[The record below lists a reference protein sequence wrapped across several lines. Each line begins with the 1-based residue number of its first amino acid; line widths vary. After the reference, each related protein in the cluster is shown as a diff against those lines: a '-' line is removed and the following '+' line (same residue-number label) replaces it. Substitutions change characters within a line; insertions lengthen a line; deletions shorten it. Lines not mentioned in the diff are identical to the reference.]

1 MLNRIIYTMAVPK
14 FNLQTTTGGDTIEK
28 VRKWKE
34 NILYSL
40 FFSKL
45 FEPVAF
51 ELDLLPRI

>member
-1 MLNRIIYTMAVPK
+1 MAVPK

-34 NILYSL
+34 NVLYSL

-45 FEPVAF
+45 FEAVAF